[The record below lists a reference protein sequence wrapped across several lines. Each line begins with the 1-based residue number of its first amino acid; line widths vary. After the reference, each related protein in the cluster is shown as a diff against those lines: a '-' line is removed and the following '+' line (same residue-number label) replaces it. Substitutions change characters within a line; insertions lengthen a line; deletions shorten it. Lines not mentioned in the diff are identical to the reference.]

1 MSNIVYPITFKLQE
15 DPSEEAI
22 TGAYVSIWDRDF
34 TTLVVPN
41 ITTDENGQAV
51 IGLPAERYN
60 AVFFCEGYNFPN
72 TVYFE
77 VVNSPVTNTVNGNV
91 SVVSPLVKGYCL
103 LFGYLKDISSKAIFD
118 SRIKIRLNP
127 APQWSGDNLISKED
141 YTVYTDDNGYFEIS
155 LLGNTKVT
163 VTIPEANFQVT
174 GMLPPSGR
182 MNVTDLNRQFT
193 QI

>member
-1 MSNIVYPITFKLQE
+1 MANIVYPITFKLQE

-22 TGAYVSIWDRDF
+22 AGAYVSIWNRDF
-34 TTLVVPN
+34 TSLVVPN
-41 ITTDENGQAV
+41 LTTDTNGMATF
-51 IGLPAERYN
+51 GLPAERYN

-77 VVNSPVTNTVNGNV
+77 VSKRETLTVEANVT
-91 SVVSPLVKGYCL
+91 VVSPLVKGYCL

-118 SRIKIRLNP
+118 SKVRIRLNP

-141 YTVYTDDNGYFEIS
+141 FTVYTDENGYFEIS

-163 VTIPEANFQVT
+163 VAVPEANFQVT

-182 MNVTDLNRQFT
+182 MNVTDLNKQFT